1 MSKHLDSRL
10 LTSGDVDEVLAGG
23 LVDLDV
29 AVADVVL
36 VPLQRHLA
44 VHRVLEE
51 HQGLAIAATLGAQ
64 TQSHA
69 TPTENQ
75 KILSTLCYKDQGGPI
90 RGQN

>member
-1 MSKHLDSRL
+1 MPLTSCYTYKIISRRLVHLD
-10 LTSGDVDEVLAGG
+10 VP
-23 LVDLDV
+23 
-29 AVADVVL
+29 VADVVF
-36 VPLQRHLA
+36 VPLERHLA

-75 KILSTLCYKDQGGPI
+75 KILSTLYKDYSVMV
-90 RGQN
+90 NHS